1 MSISKMITSIL
12 LVSLLAFNC
21 SSEEEPVP
29 QVDSVN
35 TRIVIQDTF
44 MDQDFVVYAN
54 WTIGFMQAYSRRT
67 QDGTLLDFE
76 LISGKFPII
85 MKDNEGNEWNAFGV
99 ATSGPRAGE
108 PLKIMNSMMGYW
120 FSFAAMFPEVT
131 LYGEEDR
138 ERISSGS
145 TNPDWLVNP
154 VFFGALKDGIPAL
167 NSPGFSLFRSIAKD
181 DTYINNNELVIV
193 YFDGESVKIYPHK
206 VLDWHEIVN
215 DESRGDKIVVSY
227 CPLTGTASI
236 WNRSIENATYTF
248 GVSGLLHNS
257 NLIHFDRETDSNWSQ
272 MKQLAVNG
280 DQISKVPEI
289 IPYFEMTW
297 EAAQKL
303 SGELYILSDNT
314 GTGRNYDDYP
324 YGDYRDSE
332 RINFPVNVTDNRV
345 SPKERVLGILIN
357 DSVKVYRFGDFD

>member
-1 MSISKMITSIL
+1 
-12 LVSLLAFNC
+12 
-21 SSEEEPVP
+21 
-29 QVDSVN
+29 
-35 TRIVIQDTF
+35 
-44 MDQDFVVYAN
+44 
-54 WTIGFMQAYSRRT
+54 
-67 QDGTLLDFE
+67 
-76 LISGKFPII
+76 
-85 MKDNEGNEWNAFGV
+85 
-99 ATSGPRAGE
+99 
-108 PLKIMNSMMGYW
+108 
-120 FSFAAMFPEVT
+120 
-131 LYGEEDR
+131 
-138 ERISSGS
+138 
-145 TNPDWLVNP
+145 
-154 VFFGALKDGIPAL
+154 
-167 NSPGFSLFRSIAKD
+167 
-181 DTYINNNELVIV
+181 V

-257 NLIHFDRETDSNWSQ
+257 NLILFDRETDSNWSQ